1 MEAVGRR
8 DGSTAEMAVGDV
20 TVVLSF
26 GMARRRCLLFVVVLF
41 PLVQLQ
47 IKHFRYSYD
56 IFMERLGCACAD
68 YAAAN
73 ISWRPRSRV

>member
-26 GMARRRCLLFVVVLF
+26 GMVRRRCLLFVVVLF

-56 IFMERLGCACAD
+56 IFVSVLSCVLDALRA
-68 YAAAN
+68 
-73 ISWRPRSRV
+73 S